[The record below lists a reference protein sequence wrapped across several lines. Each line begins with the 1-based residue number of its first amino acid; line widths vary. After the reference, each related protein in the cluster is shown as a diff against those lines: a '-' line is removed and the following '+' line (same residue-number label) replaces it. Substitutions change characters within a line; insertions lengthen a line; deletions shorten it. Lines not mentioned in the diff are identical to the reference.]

1 MDQVINAALSFPAVI
16 FTVLMGFCLIFW
28 TTVIM
33 GGADPNSLD
42 PDVHADVDGDL
53 HADVHAH
60 VDAHGHVD
68 ADGHHHDVDGDIH
81 HGSLLNS
88 LLGFMNV
95 GSVPLS
101 MIASAGVLFGWVS
114 TMLIQIYVQPTLLQ
128 MMPAVAAGMVTLCA
142 SGAGSMVAAG
152 LLTRP
157 LRGAFKIQT
166 FLAGDALIDHP
177 CRITSSRVDAAFGE
191 ARYEMK
197 GAPLVLSVRCRQPNK
212 LVKGAD
218 AVIVS
223 YDAKT
228 NIYEV
233 GELETKDED
242 VEEIQAAADAA
253 LKGKKVKSFGK
264 NDIEG

>member
-1 MDQVINAALSFPAVI
+1 
-16 FTVLMGFCLIFW
+16 
-28 TTVIM
+28 
-33 GGADPNSLD
+33 
-42 PDVHADVDGDL
+42 
-53 HADVHAH
+53 
-60 VDAHGHVD
+60 
-68 ADGHHHDVDGDIH
+68 
-81 HGSLLNS
+81 
-88 LLGFMNV
+88 MNL

-101 MIASAGVLFGWVS
+101 MVATAGVLFGWVS
-114 TMLIQIYVQPTLLQ
+114 TMLLQIYVQPTLLQ
-128 MMPAVAAGMVTLCA
+128 MMPALAAGLATLGVSSA
-142 SGAGSMVAAG
+142 ASMVAAG
-152 LLTRP
+152 LVTRP

-177 CRITSSRVDAAFGE
+177 CKITSSRVDGEFGE

-212 LVKGAD
+212 LNKGSD

-233 GELETKDED
+233 GELDAKNEE

-253 LKGKKVKSFGK
+253 LKGKRVPNFGK
-264 NDIEG
+264 KDVKG